1 MYYFIMSIRVLLIF
15 SLFAAAPLYPKV
27 LDSVFVKKDT
37 LLYQGHEVTRV
48 YDSQNEVWFSTLKK
62 GDEVITTFTSG
73 GQLKE
78 WTNFGLFPFLGPE
91 TSQLIVEQF
100 SGGAHCCW
108 SYWIMNFFPDFEV
121 IYVSEEYPVGY
132 GLTPVDLDADGMF
145 EFTQTILTFDYFDR
159 LPHALSPLPAVVF
172 KYGESNRYLPANQLF
187 PDYLLE
193 GIDDDIKRVKGFN
206 DTLDF
211 KTYDDPHGEY
221 LSAVLE
227 VVLRYIY
234 AGKQEEA
241 WAFYEKAYRLPD
253 KKEMESKIR
262 EKLKDCPIYK
272 EISGY

>member
-1 MYYFIMSIRVLLIF
+1 VYYLTMSVRILVIPFLL
-15 SLFAAAPLYPKV
+15 AAAPLYTQS
-27 LDSVFVKKDT
+27 LESVFTDEDT
-37 LLYQGHEVTRV
+37 LLYKGYEVTRL
-48 YDSQNEVWFSTLKK
+48 YDSQNEVWFAILKK
-62 GDEVITTFTSG
+62 ADEVITTFTSG

-108 SYWIMNFFPDFEV
+108 SYWIFNATGDLELL
-121 IYVSEEYPVGY
+121 YTSEEYPVGY
-132 GLTPVDLDADGMF
+132 GLTPMDLDADGVF
-145 EFTQTILTFDYFDR
+145 EFTQTILSFDYFDR
-159 LPHALSPLPAVVF
+159 LPHALSPLPAAVF
-172 KYGESNRYLPANQLF
+172 KYEKSDRYLPANQLF
-187 PDYLLE
+187 PDYLLK

-234 AGKQEEA
+234 AGKEDEA

-253 KKEMESKIR
+253 KEEMESKIR

-272 EISGY
+272 HIYGY